1 METVVK
7 STSAQHPGTPA
18 GGSTATAPSGSAGD
32 PRPGLRALRPYLS
45 LLRGQEP
52 SLAAAG
58 ALMLVATAVSLAI
71 PLVAGRFVDA
81 AAAVDP
87 AGADRRLLLWLGA
100 LLLAQLAGSFL
111 FSVVSA
117 RLALET
123 VTRLR
128 RRLYAHLLELPALFF
143 AGQKAGDLSTRV
155 TGDVGAIQYVLTGG
169 LVSLARA
176 VLTLA
181 GALALM
187 TRLNPRLTLVVVLLI
202 PATILMVRLFGTR
215 LRRLSRRMYDSLG
228 RVSSHVQETVGGIAT
243 VKVHNAQG
251 HEKARFEAMVDGYRR
266 DGVRRAWLQAAL
278 EAGIQMALWVCLV
291 AVVVYGF
298 VLAARGQATGGELVA
313 FLLLAFRVAM
323 PLASLSSLYAEAQ
336 GAAAAAARLDDVFAQ
351 TPERDP
357 AAPVPAPRHEPVGI
371 RLEGVRFAYP
381 APGGGDGPGREVLRG
396 IDLDI
401 APGRWVGLVGPSGS
415 GKTTLA
421 GLLMGL
427 YPPTAGSL
435 SLDGRPYAGLDPA
448 ELRAG
453 MAFVAQD
460 PVLYDVSLADN
471 IRFGLAGATEAEVRQ
486 AAGRAGV
493 DGFAD
498 HLPQGLDTVTGERGV
513 RLSGGQRQRIA
524 LARAFLRDPGLL
536 VLDEP
541 TSALDAGSEE
551 EIRQAMRAAM
561 QGRTAVVIAHRL
573 SLVRDLDLIVV
584 LADGCI
590 VETGTHGQL
599 LERQGLYASLHAAQ
613 QGADSAK

>member
-1 METVVK
+1 MK
-7 STSAQHPGTPA
+7 SSPARHQAASPGDDAAAPGGARGPRA
-18 GGSTATAPSGSAGD
+18 GLS
-32 PRPGLRALRPYLS
+32 ALRPYLS
-45 LLRGQEP
+45 LLRGQEAA
-52 SLAAAG
+52 LATAG
-58 ALMLVATAVSLAI
+58 VLMLLATSVSLAI

-81 AAAVDP
+81 AAAATG
-87 AGADRRLLLWLGA
+87 AGIADRRLLAWLGA

-128 RRLYAHLLELPALFF
+128 QRLYAHLLELPALFF
-143 AGQKAGDLSTRV
+143 TGQKAGDLSTRV

-169 LVSLARA
+169 LVALVRA
-176 VLTLA
+176 LLTLV

-187 TRLNPRLTLVVVLLI
+187 TRLNPRLALVVVLLI
-202 PATILMVRLFGTR
+202 PATILLVRLFGTR

-228 RVSSHVQETVGGIAT
+228 LLSSHVQETVGGIAT
-243 VKVHNAQG
+243 LKVHNAQG
-251 HEKARFEAMVDGYRR
+251 HEKSRFEAMVEGYRR
-266 DGVRRAWLQAAL
+266 DGLRRAWLQAAL

-291 AVVVYGF
+291 GVVVYGF

-336 GAAAAAARLDDVFAQ
+336 GAAAAAARLDDIFAQ
-351 TPERDP
+351 PPERDP
-357 AAPVPAPRHEPVGI
+357 AAPVPVARHAPLGI
-371 RLEGVRFAYP
+371 RLEGVGFTYP
-381 APGGGDGPGREVLRG
+381 AAGGGAGREVLRG

-401 APGRWVGLVGPSGS
+401 APGQWVGLVGPSGS

-421 GLLMGL
+421 GLIMGL
-427 YPPTAGSL
+427 YPPSTGRL
-435 SLDGRPYAGLDPA
+435 WLDGQPYADLDPA
-448 ELRAG
+448 ALRAG

-460 PVLYDVSLADN
+460 PVLYDISLAAN
-471 IRFGLAGATEAEVRQ
+471 IRFGLEGADEAAVRR
-486 AAGRAGV
+486 AAGQAGV
-493 DGFAD
+493 DSFAD
-498 HLPQGLDTVTGERGV
+498 DLPLGLDSVTGERGI

-536 VLDEP
+536 VMDEP
-541 TSALDAGSEE
+541 TSALDANAEE

-561 QGRTAVVIAHRL
+561 HGRTALVIAHRL

-584 LADGCI
+584 LAEGRI
-590 VETGTHGQL
+590 VESGSHDQL
-599 LERQGLYASLHAAQ
+599 LARQGLYATLHAAQ
-613 QGADSAK
+613 QGHHSAK

>member
-1 METVVK
+1 MRATPPTPDLASSTVGTRRGL
-7 STSAQHPGTPA
+7 ST
-18 GGSTATAPSGSAGD
+18 
-32 PRPGLRALRPYLS
+32 LRPYLS

-52 SLAAAG
+52 ALAVAG
-58 ALMLVATAVSLAI
+58 VLMLVSTAVSLAI
-71 PLVAGRFVDA
+71 PLVAGRLVDA
-81 AAAVDP
+81 FGGQ
-87 AGADRRLLLWLGA
+87 AGAAGAPPGLDGRLLLWMGL

-117 RLALET
+117 RLALTT

-143 AGQKAGDLSTRV
+143 SGQKAGDLSTRV

-169 LVSLARA
+169 LVSLVRA

-181 GALALM
+181 GALVLM
-187 TRLNPRLTLVVVLLI
+187 TRLNAQLALVVVLLI
-202 PATILMVRLFGTR
+202 PATILLVRLFGTR

-228 RVSSHVQETVGGIAT
+228 ALSSHVQETVGGIAT

-251 HEKARFEAMVDGYRR
+251 HEKARFEAMVEGYRR
-266 DGVRRAWLQAAL
+266 DGVHRAWLQAAL

-291 AVVVYGF
+291 GVVVYGF
-298 VLAARGQATGGELVA
+298 VLAARGKATGGELVA

-336 GAAAAAARLDDVFAQ
+336 GAAAAAARLDDVFALA
-351 TPERDP
+351 PERDP

-371 RLEGVRFAYP
+371 RLAAVHFAYP
-381 APGGGDGPGREVLRG
+381 AQGGGGQGREVLSG

-401 APGRWVGLVGPSGS
+401 APGQWVGLVGPSGS

-427 YPPTAGSL
+427 FPPTAGSL
-435 SLDGRPYAGLDPA
+435 SLDGRPYADLDPA

-471 IRFGLAGATEAEVRQ
+471 IRFGLADAPDADVWQ
-486 AAGRAGV
+486 AAARAGV

-498 HLPQGLDTVTGERGV
+498 RLPQGLDTVTGERGI

-551 EIRQAMRAAM
+551 EIRLAMRGAM

-584 LADGCI
+584 LADGRI

-599 LERQGLYASLHAAQ
+599 LDKNGLYASLHFAQ
-613 QGADSAK
+613 QGTDTTK

>member
-1 METVVK
+1 MRATGGR
-7 STSAQHPGTPA
+7 SRGGGDTDAQGAVPGA
-18 GGSTATAPSGSAGD
+18 GQRVAG
-32 PRPGLRALRPYLS
+32 LSALRPHLS

-52 SLAAAG
+52 AFAIALL
-58 ALMLVATAVSLAI
+58 LMLASTAVSLAI
-71 PLVAGRFVDA
+71 PLAAGRFVDA
-81 AAAVDP
+81 AAAARATTTD
-87 AGADRRLLLWLGA
+87 GRLLAGLGA
-100 LLLAQLAGSFL
+100 LLLAQLVSSFL

-143 AGQKAGDLSTRV
+143 TGQKAGDLSTRV
-155 TGDVGAIQYVLTGG
+155 TSDVGAIQYVLTGG

-181 GALALM
+181 GALVLM
-187 TRLNPRLTLVVVLLI
+187 TRLNARLTLVVVLLI

-215 LRRLSRRMYDSLG
+215 LRRLSRRMYDGLG
-228 RVSSHVQETVGGIAT
+228 AVSSHVQETVGGIAT
-243 VKVHNAQG
+243 LKVHNAQA
-251 HEKARFEAMVDGYRR
+251 HERARFDAMIEGYRR

-291 AVVVYGF
+291 GVVVLGF
-298 VLAARGQATGGELVA
+298 LMAARGQATGGQLVT

-336 GAAAAAARLDDVFAQ
+336 GAAAAAARLDDVFSLP
-351 TPERDP
+351 PERDP
-357 AAPVPAPRHEPVGI
+357 ASPAPAPRHEPSGV
-371 RLEGVRFAYP
+371 RLEGVHFAYP
-381 APGGGDGPGREVLRG
+381 ASGGAGPEGREVLRG
-396 IDLDI
+396 VDLDI
-401 APGRWVGLVGPSGS
+401 APGQWVGVVGPSGS

-421 GLLMGL
+421 GLVMGL
-427 YPPTAGSL
+427 FPPTTGNL

-453 MAFVAQD
+453 MAFVSQD

-471 IRFGLAGATEAEVRQ
+471 IRFGLGDATDEQVRL
-486 AAGRAGV
+486 AAARAGV
-493 DGFAD
+493 DSFAD
-498 HLPQGLDTVTGERGV
+498 RLPAGLGTITGERGV
-513 RLSGGQRQRIA
+513 RLSGGQRQRVA

-541 TSALDAGSEE
+541 TSALDAASEE
-551 EIRQAMRAAM
+551 EIVQAMREAM
-561 QGRTAVVIAHRL
+561 KGRTAIVIAHRL

-584 LADGCI
+584 LAEGRI
-590 VETGTHGQL
+590 VEKGTHVQL
-599 LERQGLYASLHAAQ
+599 LGQGGVYAALHIAQ
-613 QGADSAK
+613 SGTP

>member
-1 METVVK
+1 MRLNPARRGAPPADGGAP
-7 STSAQHPGTPA
+7 TSAGAHSPRA
-18 GGSTATAPSGSAGD
+18 GLS
-32 PRPGLRALRPYLS
+32 ALRPYLS
-45 LLRGQEP
+45 LLRGQEAA
-52 SLAAAG
+52 LAAAG
-58 ALMLVATAVSLAI
+58 ALMLLATAVSLAI

-81 AAAVDP
+81 AGAAGPQSALD
-87 AGADRRLLLWLGA
+87 GRLLGWLGS
-100 LLLAQLAGSFL
+100 LLVAQLVGSFL

-128 RRLYAHLLELPALFF
+128 RRLYAHLLELPTLFF
-143 AGQKAGDLSTRV
+143 TRQKAGDLSTRV
-155 TGDVGAIQYVLTGG
+155 TSDVGAIQYVLTGG
-169 LVSLARA
+169 LVALARA
-176 VLTLA
+176 LLTLV

-187 TRLNPRLTLVVVLLI
+187 TRLNLRLTLVVVLLI
-202 PATILMVRLFGTR
+202 PATILLVRLFGTR
-215 LRRLSRRMYDSLG
+215 LRRLSRRMYDGLG

-243 VKVHNAQG
+243 LKVHNAQG
-251 HEKARFEAMVDGYRR
+251 HEKARFGAMIEGYRA
-266 DGVRRAWLQAAL
+266 DGARRAWLQAAL

-291 AVVVYGF
+291 GVVVYGF
-298 VLAARGQATGGELVA
+298 LLAGRGQATGGELVA

-351 TPERDP
+351 PPERDP
-357 AAPVPAPRHEPVGI
+357 AAPAPPPRHAPVGI

-381 APGGGDGPGREVLRG
+381 AAGGAGGREVLRG

-401 APGRWVGLVGPSGS
+401 APGQWVGLVGPSGS

-421 GLLMGL
+421 GLIMGL
-427 YPPTAGSL
+427 YPPTAGGL
-435 SLDGRPYAGLDPA
+435 SLDGRPYADLDPA

-460 PVLYDVSLADN
+460 PVLYDLSLAEN
-471 IRFGLAGATEAEVRQ
+471 IRFGLQGATDAEVRQ
-486 AAGRAGV
+486 AAERAGV
-493 DGFAD
+493 TDFAD
-498 HLPQGLDTVTGERGV
+498 RLPEGLGTVTGERGA

-541 TSALDAGSEE
+541 TSALDANAEE
-551 EIRQAMRAAM
+551 EIRLAMRAAM
-561 QGRTAVVIAHRL
+561 RGRTAVVIAHRL

-584 LADGCI
+584 LAEGQV
-590 VETGTHGQL
+590 VETGTHAQL
-599 LERQGLYASLHAAQ
+599 LARPGLYASLHAAQ
-613 QGADSAK
+613 QGADTTK

>member
-1 METVVK
+1 M
-7 STSAQHPGTPA
+7 TSTPA
-18 GGSTATAPSGSAGD
+18 QRPGAPAAGTAATAPPDASEG

-45 LLRGQEP
+45 LLRGQEAA
-52 SLAAAG
+52 LAAAG
-58 ALMLVATAVSLAI
+58 ALMLLATAVSLAI

-81 AAAVDP
+81 AAATVDH
-87 AGADRRLLLWLGA
+87 GDGRRQLLGWLGA
-100 LLLAQLAGSFL
+100 LLLAQLGGSFL

-143 AGQKAGDLSTRV
+143 AGHKAGDLSTRV

-169 LVSLARA
+169 LVSLVRA
-176 VLTLA
+176 VLTLI
-181 GALALM
+181 GALVLM
-187 TRLNPRLTLVVVLLI
+187 TRLNPQLALVVVLLI
-202 PATILMVRLFGTR
+202 PATILLVRLFGTR

-228 RVSSHVQETVGGIAT
+228 LVSSHVQETVGGIAT

-251 HEKARFEAMVDGYRR
+251 HEKARFEAMVDRYRR
-266 DGVRRAWLQAAL
+266 DGVQRAWLQAAL

-351 TPERDP
+351 APERDP
-357 AAPVPAPRHEPVGI
+357 GAPVPAPRHEPLGI

-381 APGGGDGPGREVLRG
+381 APGGGGPGREVLRG

-471 IRFGLAGATEAEVRQ
+471 IRFGLTGATDAEVRQ

-498 HLPQGLDTVTGERGV
+498 RLPQGLDTVTGERGV

-590 VETGTHGQL
+590 VEAGTHDQL
-599 LERQGLYASLHAAQ
+599 LERQGLYASLHTAQ
-613 QGADSAK
+613 QGTNTTK